1 MRIRTLTLLK
11 YKLSIFWLIA
21 VVKTLFFNLQEKNNN
36 DPTVYVILAVQAKR
50 IIVIDGP
57 YRCAKLL
64 TVAPFLF
71 PMAATSVENNIKVE
85 GVEILS

>member
-1 MRIRTLTLLK
+1 MRITILTLLK
-11 YKLSIFWLIA
+11 YKPSIFWLIA
-21 VVKTLFFNLQEKNNN
+21 VVKTLFLISRKNN
-36 DPTVYVILAVQAKR
+36 DPTVNVVLAVQAKR

-64 TVAPFLF
+64 TVAPLLF